1 MVSARFVGGRVSGR
15 VGVIDGRSLGREGVA
30 VQRLVGSIL
39 TAEQRGAW
47 FVFGRRG
54 GRGSERR
61 VRPTRKG

>member
-39 TAEQRGAW
+39 TAEQ
-47 FVFGRRG
+47 
-54 GRGSERR
+54 
-61 VRPTRKG
+61 